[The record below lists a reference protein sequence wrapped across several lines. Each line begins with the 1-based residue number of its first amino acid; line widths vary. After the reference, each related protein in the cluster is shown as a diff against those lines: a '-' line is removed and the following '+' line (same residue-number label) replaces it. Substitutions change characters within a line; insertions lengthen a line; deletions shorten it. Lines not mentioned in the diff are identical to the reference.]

1 MKYRRRD
8 AKTYAREHFKGIW
21 AAALTPFSPDLAID
35 EAGLRKNFRHWV
47 DDLGID
53 GVFVSGKQGEF
64 FSMSVAERKRSF
76 DIAVEELGG
85 DRTILS
91 CSDQNLDVVIDLA
104 RHAQAI
110 GADYI
115 VVHAPVLH
123 FLHKQDD
130 TLYEYYR
137 WISEQVEI
145 GIALWSHPDSGY
157 LMSPELCARVAEI
170 PNVVAIKYSVPR
182 DMYARLTRLAGD
194 KILVSTASEEEW
206 FDNIVELGWQLYLCS
221 SPPYL
226 LQTKADRRMREYTDL
241 AMRARADEP
250 GSGRVSGAR
259 TLGFAALAA
268 RFARQRGEVARA
280 KAVRDSLDP
289 VREAFRRTR
298 PAEKFHAH
306 SKYWQDLLGQIGGAV
321 RPPMLELTEAEKS
334 ATRRAFETCG
344 LKLDSKRPRSSA
356 A

>member
-1 MKYRRRD
+1 MQYRRRD
-8 AKTYAREHFKGIW
+8 AKAYAREHFKGIW
-21 AAALTPFSPDLAID
+21 AAALTPFKRDLAID
-35 EAGLRKNFRHWV
+35 EAGLRKNLRHWV
-47 DDLGID
+47 GDLGID

-64 FSMSVAERKRSF
+64 FAMSVAERKRTF

-85 DRTILS
+85 ERTILS
-91 CSDQNLDVVIDLA
+91 CSDQNLDVVLDLA

-123 FLHKQDD
+123 FLHKQDE

-137 WISEQVEI
+137 TISEQVEI

-157 LMSPELCARVAEI
+157 LMSPELCARVAEL

-182 DMYARLTRLAGD
+182 EMYARLTRLAGD
-194 KILVSTASEEEW
+194 KLLVSTASEEEW

-241 AMRARADEP
+241 AMR
-250 GSGRVSGAR
+250 
-259 TLGFAALAA
+259 
-268 RFARQRGEVARA
+268 GEVARA
-280 KAVRDSLDP
+280 KAVRDSLNP
-289 VREAFRRTR
+289 VREAIRRTR
-298 PAEKFHAH
+298 PAEKFHSH
-306 SKYWQDLLGQIGGAV
+306 SKYWQQLLGQAGGAV
-321 RPPMLELTEAEKS
+321 RRPMLELTEGEKD
-334 ATRRAFETCG
+334 ATRRAFEACG
-344 LKLDSKRPRSSA
+344 LNLAGVRSSA

>member
-1 MKYRRRD
+1 MRYRRRD
-8 AKTYAREHFKGIW
+8 AKDYAREHFHGIW

-35 EAGLRKNFRHWV
+35 EAGFRKNLRHWV
-47 DDLGID
+47 NDLGID

-64 FSMSVAERKRSF
+64 FSMSIAERKRTF
-76 DIAVEELGG
+76 DLAVEELGG
-85 DRTILS
+85 NRTILS
-91 CSDQNLDVVIDLA
+91 CSDQNLDVVINLA

-123 FLHKQDD
+123 FLHRQDE

-137 WISEQVEI
+137 TISEQVEI

-157 LMSPELCARVAEI
+157 LMSPELCARVAEL

-182 DMYARLTRLAGD
+182 EMYVRLTRLAGD
-194 KILVSTASEEEW
+194 KLLVSTASEDEW
-206 FDNIVELGWQLYLCS
+206 FDNVVELGWRLYLCS

-226 LQTKADRRMREYTDL
+226 LQSKLDRRMREYTDL
-241 AMRARADEP
+241 A
-250 GSGRVSGAR
+250 
-259 TLGFAALAA
+259 L
-268 RFARQRGEVARA
+268 RGEVARA

-289 VREAFRRTR
+289 VRDAFRRTR
-298 PAEKFHAH
+298 PPEKFHAH
-306 SKYWQDLLGQIGGAV
+306 SKYWQELLGQLGGAV
-321 RPPMLELTEAEKS
+321 RRPMLELTESEKE
-334 ATRRAFETCG
+334 ATRRAFERCG
-344 LKLDSKRPRSSA
+344 LELAGARSTA